1 MDEQLKNYKSAIEA
15 LLFVSEKPVVLDQ
28 IKEVFPELKPTQIQ
42 EVIKQ
47 LQEEYVNREAGMVIV
62 EIAGGFQ
69 MLSNSHAAP
78 YIREFYKTKTK
89 EKLSRPALES
99 LAIIAYKQ
107 PVGRAEVEIIRG
119 VNSDGTIAHLLN
131 KGLIKIVGRKEVPG
145 RPFLYGTTKEF
156 LEYFGL
162 KSLEDL
168 PKIEEFNQLGVE
180 VPKAENLQ
188 IEATVAQV
196 AVEEGQ
202 EPVIEQAQEEVMSQE
217 SSGQSRSMK
226 ADI

>member
-1 MDEQLKNYKSAIEA
+1 
-15 LLFVSEKPVVLDQ
+15 
-28 IKEVFPELKPTQIQ
+28 
-42 EVIKQ
+42 
-47 LQEEYVNREAGMVIV
+47 
-62 EIAGGFQ
+62 
-69 MLSNSHAAP
+69 
-78 YIREFYKTKTK
+78 
-89 EKLSRPALES
+89 
-99 LAIIAYKQ
+99 
-107 PVGRAEVEIIRG
+107 
-119 VNSDGTIAHLLN
+119 
-131 KGLIKIVGRKEVPG
+131 
-145 RPFLYGTTKEF
+145 
-156 LEYFGL
+156 
-162 KSLEDL
+162 LEDL